1 MSEDKEVT
9 GDGPMEGTAGPDSA
23 QICGTSD
30 PINLYLAA
38 KNLVEADGFMIL
50 VYMLAIL
57 GKIIFFLFKICF
69 IRIYQ
74 KYYGMHRD
82 RW

>member
-1 MSEDKEVT
+1 MFEDKEVT

-38 KNLVEADGFMIL
+38 KNLVEADGFMVL
-50 VYMLAIL
+50 VYMLAFL
-57 GKIIFFLFKICF
+57 GKNNFFFIQFVYSDIPKILW
-69 IRIYQ
+69 
-74 KYYGMHRD
+74 D
-82 RW
+82 A

>member
-1 MSEDKEVT
+1 MFEDKEVT

-38 KNLVEADGFMIL
+38 KNLVEANGFMVL

-57 GKIIFFLFKICF
+57 GKIIFSL
-69 IRIYQ
+69 
-74 KYYGMHRD
+74 
-82 RW
+82 

>member
-1 MSEDKEVT
+1 MFEDKEVT

-38 KNLVEADGFMIL
+38 KNLVEAVGFMVL
-50 VYMLAIL
+50 VYTVHAGHSRKNNFFFIKFVYSDIL
-57 GKIIFFLFKICF
+57 KILW
-69 IRIYQ
+69 
-74 KYYGMHRD
+74 D
-82 RW
+82 A

>member
-9 GDGPMEGTAGPDSA
+9 SDGPLEGTAGPDSA

-38 KNLVEADGFMIL
+38 KNLVKADGFMVL

-57 GKIIFFLFKICF
+57 RKIFFSL
-69 IRIYQ
+69 
-74 KYYGMHRD
+74 
-82 RW
+82 

>member
-1 MSEDKEVT
+1 MFEDKEVT

-23 QICGTSD
+23 QICGTSE

-38 KNLVEADGFMIL
+38 KNLVEADGFMVL
-50 VYMLAIL
+50 VYLLAFL
-57 GKIIFFLFKICF
+57 GKKIISYKMF

>member
-1 MSEDKEVT
+1 MFEDKEVT

-23 QICGTSD
+23 QICGTSE

-38 KNLVEADGFMIL
+38 KNLVEADGFMVL
-50 VYMLAIL
+50 VYMLAFL
-57 GKIIFFLFKICF
+57 GKNNFLYNLF
-69 IRIYQ
+69 IWIYQ

>member
-1 MSEDKEVT
+1 
-9 GDGPMEGTAGPDSA
+9 MEGTAGPDSA

-57 GKIIFFLFKICF
+57 GKK
-69 IRIYQ
+69 
-74 KYYGMHRD
+74 
-82 RW
+82 